1 MKIDSEK
8 VMEEKFFAK
17 KKKEDYTFC
26 FPNLFYRV
34 KIMTQYGKNHHSQG
48 VHSPQLSYR
57 RVRNNANTALKQ
69 LILIVL
75 LALKQLTLI
84 VSTAV
89 NQTNQWGNGN

>member
-1 MKIDSEK
+1 MKIDSGK
-8 VMEEKFFAK
+8 VLEEKFFA

-34 KIMTQYGKNHHSQG
+34 KIMTQQGKNHHSQG

-69 LILIVL
+69 LIFIVL
-75 LALKQLTLI
+75 MALKQLTLI
-84 VSTAV
+84 VLTAV
-89 NQTNQWGNGN
+89 NQANQWRNGN